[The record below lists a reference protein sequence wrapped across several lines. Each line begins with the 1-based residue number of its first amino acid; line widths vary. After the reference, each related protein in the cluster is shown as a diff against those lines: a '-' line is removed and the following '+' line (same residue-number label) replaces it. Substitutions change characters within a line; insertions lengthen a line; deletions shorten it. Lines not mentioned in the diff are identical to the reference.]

1 MFYIIFGTN
10 FKKREAS
17 REKIHQALK
26 TKKIDFDSLLEVPK
40 ISKEN
45 FSLLANYYGGA
56 SLFGEKVLIN
66 AEDLLTKEES
76 REYVYKHLED
86 MTKSDNIFILDEPF
100 ALAATFQKLEREL
113 DKLDIKENIFDCRE
127 TLVKKDVEPFYLCEL
142 IEKRDKKNAWQEW
155 KKLYLEWEDSEAQAI
170 HGALWWKWKMM
181 WSAYLDGD
189 RNNFFR
195 VYRLSSKEIRYS
207 KRELEEFGKEI
218 SLMAMKANNGELDLM
233 RSLEKF
239 IIKI

>member
-1 MFYIIFGTN
+1 MLYIIFGTS
-10 FKKREAS
+10 FKKREIS
-17 REKIHQALK
+17 REKIRKTLK
-26 TKKIDFDSLLEVPK
+26 ARKINYEELLEVPK

-45 FSLLANYYGGA
+45 FTLLANYYGGA

-76 REYVYKHLED
+76 REYIYKHLEE
-86 MTKSDNIFILDEPF
+86 MKESENIFVLDDPF
-100 ALAATFQKLEREL
+100 AVVATFQKLERDLE
-113 DKLDIKENIFDCRE
+113 KLEIKENLFDCRE
-127 TLVKKDVEPFYLCEL
+127 TIVQRDVEPFFLCEL
-142 IEKRDKKNAWQEW
+142 IEKRDKKAAWQEW

-195 VYRLSSKEIRYS
+195 LYRLSSKELKYS
-207 KRELEEFGKEI
+207 KKELEEFGKEI

-239 IIKI
+239 ILKI